1 MTDHQLSHAKLFAA
15 ILLFLI
21 ALHQPADAQTCGAG
35 TAPKIRNP
43 QGGPAA
49 LNALFPSGDYY
60 PSELQQ
66 FVASFDSAGVH
77 CIAPNTY
84 AAVVF
89 SENSS
94 NNTASASKL
103 CKRTNGTTAFNA
115 FVTGSRVCGDH
126 SCNLTVGAYYPY
138 TQVITLPNGTQTAPS
153 SGERFCENACEFEVD
168 HLGLV
173 IKGPTGAAPA
183 QTRVVGTNCQQ
194 TIFSGVD
201 RIEQCSTF
209 NGVEYC
215 TAPGRDQRCLEIDGG
230 LVCAPTSMGSP
241 PCGAT
246 GCATTQQPVLNL
258 PSGGQVALESTA
270 TPPAPD
276 TGTAGQIAPPD
287 LQFST
292 ESGSGS
298 ATYNYWRPGTVSGST
313 LGTGTGTSGE
323 NPDGDGDGDDDT
335 PGSITGGGDC
345 GEAPVCEG
353 DPVSCYQAVK
363 AWNTYCALQ
372 PASASQLEAEL
383 GRITDPTPDDGTIL
397 DTVSYNLGELIVPYS
412 PGPCPSDLP
421 ITLPAPFNQT
431 VMVPL
436 SEWCELLRVLG
447 AFVHLSAGWLAFRI
461 LGRHGF

>member
-1 MTDHQLSHAKLFAA
+1 MTDRLLLSHAKLFAS
-15 ILLFLI
+15 LLL
-21 ALHQPADAQTCGAG
+21 LLVGLNQSADAQTCGAG

-66 FVASFDSAGVH
+66 FVASFDAAGVH

-84 AAVVF
+84 SSVIF

-126 SCNLTVGAYYPY
+126 SCDATVGHYYPY
-138 TQVITLPNGTQTAPS
+138 TQVITLPNGTQTALSP
-153 SGERFCENACEFEVD
+153 GEKFCENACEFEVA
-168 HLGLV
+168 HVGLMV
-173 IKGPTGAAPA
+173 NGPTGSTPA
-183 QTRVVGTNCQQ
+183 TVKVTGTNCQQ

-201 RIEQCSTF
+201 RIEQCSTW
-209 NGVEYC
+209 NSIEYC
-215 TAPGRDQRCLEIDGG
+215 TAPGRDQQCLEIDGG
-230 LVCAPTSMGSP
+230 LVCAPTSMGNP

-246 GCATTQQPVLNL
+246 GCATPQQPVLNL
-258 PSGGQVALESTA
+258 PTGAQVALESTP
-270 TPPAPD
+270 TPPAPN

-292 ESGSGS
+292 QGPGGS
-298 ATYNYWRPGTVSGST
+298 ATYNYWSPSTVTGST
-313 LGTGTGTSGE
+313 LGAGTGTTGQD
-323 NPDGDGDGDDDT
+323 PGDGDGDGDT
-335 PGSITGGGDC
+335 PGSISGGGDC
-345 GEAPVCEG
+345 GEPPTCEG
-353 DPVSCYQAVK
+353 DPVSCYQAVQ

-383 GRITDPTPDDGTIL
+383 GRITDPTPEDGTIL
-397 DTVSYNLGELIVPYS
+397 DTVTYNLGELIVPYS
-412 PGPCPSDLP
+412 PGPCPTDLP

-436 SEWCELLRVLG
+436 SEWCELLRILG
-447 AFVHLSAGWLAFRI
+447 AFVHLAAGWMAFRI
-461 LGRHGF
+461 LGSYGA